1 MWTDKQLEQYR
12 DQGYLFERGLLSRA
26 EIDALCASAEV
37 MMRDQGNP
45 PEVEVVREK
54 SGPVRTVFCMHRNV
68 EPWRGQSRSEK
79 IGGPVK
85 QVFGNDAYIFHSKL
99 NSKAPFEGT
108 VWLWHQDYG
117 YWQYDGVNDRL
128 MSALIMLDRNTLYN
142 GSVMLIAGSHKW
154 GVLDHYS
161 DETTTSYKQ
170 WCITPDDLRKHIT
183 DENEIVPVVG
193 EPGDVCFFDCNIV
206 HGSNHNFSP
215 VPRRSMI
222 YAYGAMDN
230 QPSGVE
236 KPRPDWVV
244 SRHCEPVTA
253 DLEVPAATG

>member
-1 MWTDKQLEQYR
+1 MWTDQQLEQYR
-12 DQGYLFERGLLSRA
+12 EQGFLFQRDLLSRS
-26 EIDALCASAEV
+26 EIDELCASAEV
-37 MMRDQGNP
+37 MMRDQDNP

-68 EPWRGQSRSEK
+68 EPWRRQSRAAK

-108 VWLWHQDYG
+108 VWLWHQDHG
-117 YWQYDGVNDRL
+117 YWQYDGVNDRM
-128 MSALIMLDRNTLYN
+128 MSALIMMDENTLYN
-142 GSVMLIAGSHKW
+142 GSVMLIAGSHRW

-170 WCITPDDLRKHIT
+170 WRITPGDLRKHIT
-183 DENEIVPVVG
+183 DENAIVPVVG
-193 EPGDVCFFDCNIV
+193 QPGDVCFFDCNIV

-215 VPRRSMI
+215 MPRRSMI
-222 YAYGAMDN
+222 YAYAAMDN
-230 QPSGVE
+230 VPSGVD

-244 SRHCEPVTA
+244 SRKCEPVTA
-253 DLEVPAATG
+253 DLEVPAGA

>member
-1 MWTDKQLEQYR
+1 MERIPYMPPRSSQTHVLH
-12 DQGYLFERGLLSRA
+12 QGKYTRFM
-26 EIDALCASAEV
+26 V
-37 MMRDQGNP
+37 
-45 PEVEVVREK
+45 
-54 SGPVRTVFCMHRNV
+54 
-68 EPWRGQSRSEK
+68 
-79 IGGPVK
+79 
-85 QVFGNDAYIFHSKL
+85 
-99 NSKAPFEGT
+99 
-108 VWLWHQDYG
+108 
-117 YWQYDGVNDRL
+117 
-128 MSALIMLDRNTLYN
+128 RNTWEY
-142 GSVMLIAGSHKW
+142 VERIASSGI
-154 GVLDHYS
+154 V
-161 DETTTSYKQ
+161 
-170 WCITPDDLRKHIT
+170 IIVPIT